1 MTKDILDRELR
12 DDSLIDM
19 KYIMADSGFS
29 DRYFYKHIQ
38 KGDFPP
44 PIKYGRMSKW
54 LYGDYQAWKQSFF
67 PDLKKAS

>member
-1 MTKDILDRELR
+1 ME
-12 DDSLIDM
+12 
-19 KYIMADSGFS
+19 DSGFS

-44 PIKYGRMSKW
+44 PIKYGRASKW
-54 LYGDYQAWKQSFF
+54 LYGDYQAWKLSFI